1 MLSIPNHFISNDW
14 RRNSAI
20 IAAGIALLQ
29 TCALLALSLLVTSA
43 DWNEGSSGTGVDGAI
58 RWLFVLSAGVV
69 AVVAIRA
76 ARRHRPRSV
85 TLIGAEC
92 MAMIVGLFGMN
103 ALPVVRL
110 AIVAPAFVAGLLAII
125 ALREQSM

>member
-1 MLSIPNHFISNDW
+1 M
-14 RRNSAI
+14 
-20 IAAGIALLQ
+20 
-29 TCALLALSLLVTSA
+29 TSA

-58 RWLFVLSAGVV
+58 RWLFVSSAGVV

-76 ARRHRPRSV
+76 ARRRRLPRSV